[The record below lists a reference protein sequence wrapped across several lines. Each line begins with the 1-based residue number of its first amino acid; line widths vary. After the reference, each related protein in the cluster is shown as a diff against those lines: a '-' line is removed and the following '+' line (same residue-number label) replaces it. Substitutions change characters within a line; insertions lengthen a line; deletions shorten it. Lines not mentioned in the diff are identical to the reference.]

1 MTKEFDN
8 SNLEPTSKSLID
20 NLPGD
25 LKTRAKG
32 LAGAPLAEAVPSFIK
47 ASGDKV
53 IEGSNNAF
61 IVLTRDRPASRV
73 SGYGGLGHKGCG
85 TIDLVAGR
93 MGSNA
98 KSFDDKRRVWVDPD
112 FSKDASRIYIS
123 QKTDADDNFK
133 LAKGTIGN
141 QKARAAII
149 LKSDGIRVIG
159 RQGIKLITGVDP
171 RNSQDESN
179 SFVYGI
185 DLIAGNDD
193 TNLQPIAL
201 GTNVKDAIKDLYG
214 KIEDLAGIVDGLL
227 DEQMKLNQALTTH
240 FHISPFF
247 GLPTSPSPEVLSVGP
262 TVMLNHLA
270 QTKRSIF
277 SLKYNIV
284 NSKFKY
290 TNPTSKKY
298 ISSRYNNTN

>member
-73 SGYGGLGHKGCG
+73 SGYGGLGHAGAG
-85 TIDLVAGR
+85 TIDLVVGR
-93 MGSNA
+93 LGSNA
-98 KSFDDKRRVWVDPD
+98 KSFIDGKRVWADPN
-112 FSKDASRIYIS
+112 FSTDAARIYIS
-123 QKTDADDNFK
+123 QKTDVDDNFK
-133 LAKGTIGN
+133 LPKGTVGN
-141 QKARAAII
+141 TKGHSAIALKA
-149 LKSDGIRVIG
+149 DGIRLIG
-159 RQGIKLITGVDP
+159 REGIKLITKNDAK
-171 RNSQDESN
+171 NSQGESI
-179 SFVYGI
+179 SYIRGI
-185 DLIAGNDD
+185 DLIAGGDD
-193 TNLQPIAL
+193 ANLQPIAL
-201 GTNVKDAIKDLYG
+201 GGNTKDAIKDLYG